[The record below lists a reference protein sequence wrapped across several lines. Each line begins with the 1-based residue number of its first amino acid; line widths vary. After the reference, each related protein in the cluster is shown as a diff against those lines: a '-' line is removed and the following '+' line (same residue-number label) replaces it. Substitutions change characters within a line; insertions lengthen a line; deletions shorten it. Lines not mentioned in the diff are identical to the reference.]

1 MYSGISSINTAFA
14 VNDLSIIGVNGMDR
28 DNNRMDRD
36 KDNNEK
42 FPNNNGWEQYSNK
55 LDSKIDNFQNEE
67 GFLDEIN
74 DSLAKQISAELE
86 VKNTNTKDELSKKRR
101 VPKGV
106 KIFAVV
112 FSIIMVLSAMLMFTS
127 GGRRIIINI
136 AGKYIYDKLDYE
148 DSKNPSVDGESND
161 PNKQV
166 VKRPVEHVVNI
177 LLLGVEEIGGAS
189 NTDLLM
195 IATMNTKENTMKLTS
210 LMRDLYV
217 QIPGYNNNKLNAVY
231 AKGDVALLYET
242 IRLNFGIH
250 IDGYVMVN
258 FSAFE
263 KIVDL
268 IGGVE
273 VTLTKG
279 EANYLNRTNYISNP
293 ANRNVVAGTQTMN
306 GNQALGYTRVRKVST
321 GTENNDFGRTQ
332 RQRAVLNAIFDKL
345 KTKNVIQLGL
355 LMNDIMNNV
364 RINTDIRQDEFNN
377 YLEEAVGLNVRELE
391 NYRIPSDG
399 NWESVRVQIGKYN
412 QDVLQPK
419 DWEVTR
425 KEIREYIYG
434 SDIGDIGL
442 AE

>member
-1 MYSGISSINTAFA
+1 
-14 VNDLSIIGVNGMDR
+14 MDR
-28 DNNRMDRD
+28 DNRDDRY
-36 KDNNEK
+36 KDNKEK
-42 FPNNNGWEQYSNK
+42 SPNNNGWEQYSNK
-55 LDSKIDNFQNEE
+55 LGSKIDNFHDEE
-67 GFLDEIN
+67 EFLDEIN
-74 DSLAKQISAELE
+74 ESLAKQISAELE
-86 VKNTNTKDELSKKRR
+86 VNNTNTKDKYTKKRR

-112 FSIIMVLSAMLMFTS
+112 FSIIMVLSALLMFTS

-136 AGKYIYDKLDYE
+136 AGKYIYDKFDYE
-148 DSKNPSVDGESND
+148 DSNKNPEDSDTEEPD
-161 PNKQV
+161 KQV
-166 VKRPVEHVVNI
+166 VKKPVEHVVNI

-189 NTDLLM
+189 NTDLMM
-195 IATMNTKENTMKLTS
+195 IATMNTKEKSLKLTS

-217 QIPGYNNNKLNAVY
+217 QIPGYNNNKLNSVY

-242 IRLNFGIH
+242 IDLNFGIH
-250 IDGYVMVN
+250 LDGYVMVN
-258 FSAFE
+258 FSSFE

-268 IGGVE
+268 VGGVE
-273 VTLTKG
+273 VTLTNT
-279 EANYLNRTNYISNP
+279 EANYLNTTNYISNP
-293 ANRNVVAGTQTMN
+293 AYRNVVAGKQTLN

-332 RQRAVLNAIFDKL
+332 RHRAVLNAIFDKL
-345 KTKNVIQLGL
+345 KSKNVIQLGL

-364 RINTDIRQDEFNN
+364 KINTDIRQNEFNN

-391 NYRIPSDG
+391 NHRIPSDG
-399 NWESVRVQIGKYN
+399 TWESVRVQIGKYN

-419 DWEVTR
+419 DWEATK

-442 AE
+442 VE